1 MFSLHELLM
10 NLRNIVLSSSIKI
23 FHDVSLTSQSTL
35 MTRGRRNVRQHFIL
49 NFPFKMCSQNRSL
62 LHSELKTI
70 CLEDNR
76 PLHLLDVRR
85 LQDVP
90 RSFNPQPN
98 KDKYQNLTF
107 RYLSFP
113 HIRIEQGYR
122 CASYRMVF
130 KNRSKN

>member
-1 MFSLHELLM
+1 M
-10 NLRNIVLSSSIKI
+10 NLRNTNTCIIIIDKNIPWRFADLTFDID
-23 FHDVSLTSQSTL
+23 DVS
-35 MTRGRRNVRQHFIL
+35 RRNVRQHFIL

-76 PLHLLDVRR
+76 ALHLLDVRR

-98 KDKYQNLTF
+98 NDKYQNLTF

-113 HIRIEQGYR
+113 HIGIEQGYR
-122 CASYRMVF
+122 CASYTMVF
-130 KNRSKN
+130 K